1 MSHKQLDNIL
11 ESFDPISLEEMDS
24 VRLMNRQDTKFIFS
38 LEELIEILPLLNE
51 HYRLLNIDGKRTSKY
66 ETVYFDTENLDLYI
80 DHHRQKVDRYKVRYR
95 KYLDTDLAFLEVK
108 HKFKGRTDKKR
119 ILVDDLLFKIPG
131 DHEEF
136 VRESGVENAEELESS
151 LHNNFERIT
160 LVARE
165 RAERLTLDIN
175 LEFEDS
181 DKKVSLDD
189 LVIAEL
195 KQEETSRL
203 SPFYKIL
210 KKKQI
215 RPFRISKYCIGLIKM
230 KGKGN
235 IKYNR
240 FKKKLIKIK
249 KLTEDAA

>member
-1 MSHKQLDNIL
+1 MSDKQLDNIL
-11 ESFDPISLEEMDS
+11 ESFDTISLEEMDS

-38 LEELIEILPLLNE
+38 FENLLEILPLLNE
-51 HYRLLNIDGKRTSKY
+51 HYRVLSIKGSRTSKY
-66 ETVYFDTENLDLYI
+66 ETIYFDTEDYDLYI
-80 DHHRQKVDRYKVRYR
+80 DHHRKKVDRYKVRYR
-95 KYLDTDLAFLEVK
+95 KYLDSNLAFLEVK

-119 ILVDDLLFKIPG
+119 ILVDDLLFHIPD

-136 VRESGVENAEELESS
+136 VKESGVEHADELEPS
-151 LHNNFERIT
+151 LINYFERIT
-160 LVARE
+160 LVAKNI
-165 RAERLTLDIN
+165 AERLTLDIN
-175 LEFEDS
+175 LAYKDS
-181 DKKVSLDD
+181 NKKVSLDD

-195 KQEETSRL
+195 KQEQSSRL

-215 RPFRISKYCIGLIKM
+215 RPLRISKYCIGLIKM
-230 KGKGN
+230 KGLDN